1 MTDDIRGTAIGY
13 AVNLTMDYGSG
24 RQVHIAGTLPPE
36 ADLKQFNDLLDTL
49 RKTTNRQQNFIWLR
63 EREAKLAASKKM
75 VATLEA
81 MISEYEKTLEKE
93 MQRLEKEPLHSSG
106 KQRTQISAQIEN
118 MRSQA
123 VNFRLDREKEISQ
136 HKAEADISEVI
147 IAGVKKEIAEID
159 GANDNNGG

>member
-1 MTDDIRGTAIGY
+1 MTDDVRGTSIGY
-13 AVNLTMDYGSG
+13 SINLLMDYGGG
-24 RQVHIAGTLPPE
+24 RQVSITGTLPLE
-36 ADLKQFNDLLDTL
+36 ATQGQFNHELDKL
-49 RKTTNRQQNFIWLR
+49 RKATNRQQAFIWLR

-75 VATLEA
+75 VVAIET
-81 MISEYEKTLEKE
+81 MIAEYEKTLEKE
-93 MQRLEKEPLHSSG
+93 MRRLESEPLHSSG

-123 VNFRLDREKEISQ
+123 VNFRLDREKEIQQ

-159 GANDNNGG
+159 GTNDNSGG